1 MREDVDPRIDKMIA
15 FLYGELP
22 PAEEKAFRR
31 LLEKDDA
38 LRAEWEELS
47 GTRGTLAAW
56 KVEEH
61 VPSFV
66 LVDGGGKAK
75 AEAKRTAGAGAGAWR
90 RFLDSLRPVAMSPA
104 WGLAAA
110 AVALVVLAA
119 GGFRVERVPQG
130 VAFRFGGSGASA
142 PAGDVLPGVGDGQ
155 PLELATRP
163 PASGSATPGLVPV
176 SGSYLT
182 QDEFNAYNTDL
193 MTTLVSLLN
202 RYDEQRDKETTDLL
216 QGLYA
221 KINERQMFDYERTNR
236 RIDALGAGLLL
247 ESSRTK
253 TIDDVLEG
261 ATRPARD
268 PAPTAGKE

>member
-31 LLEKDDA
+31 LLEKDDV

-61 VPSFV
+61 VPAFV
-66 LVDGGGKAK
+66 LVDSAAQAK
-75 AEAKRTAGAGAGAWR
+75 AATPAATSLWR
-90 RFLDSLRPVAMSPA
+90 RFLDSLRPMAMSPA

-110 AVALVVLAA
+110 ALALVVLAA

-130 VAFRFGGSGASA
+130 VAFRFGGSRAAA
-142 PAGDVLPGVGDGQ
+142 PASRALPGVGDGQ
-155 PLELATRP
+155 PLELAARP
-163 PASGSATPGLVPV
+163 ATTGTGTPGMVPV
-176 SGSYLT
+176 SGAYLT
-182 QDEFNAYNTDL
+182 QDEFNVYNADL
-193 MTTLVSLLN
+193 MTTLVGLLN

-216 QGLYA
+216 QGLYS
-221 KINERQMFDYERTNR
+221 KINERQMYDYERTNR

-247 ESSRTK
+247 ETNRAK
-253 TIDDVLEG
+253 TIDDVLQG
-261 ATRPARD
+261 ADRPARD
-268 PAPTAGKE
+268 PAPSAGKE

>member
-38 LRAEWEELS
+38 LRAEWEELAS
-47 GTRGTLAAW
+47 TRGRLAAW

-66 LVDGGGKAK
+66 LVDAAPKSKPVAAGGSS
-75 AEAKRTAGAGAGAWR
+75 AWR

-110 AVALVVLAA
+110 AMALVVLAA
-119 GGFRVERVPQG
+119 AGFRVERVPNG
-130 VAFRFGGSGASA
+130 VAFRFGGSHAPA
-142 PAGDVLPGVGDGQ
+142 PAGEVLPGVGSGQ
-155 PLELATRP
+155 PLELAARP
-163 PASGSATPGLVPV
+163 SAPPPGKSGLVPV

-182 QDEFNAYNTDL
+182 QEEFNAYNSDL
-193 MTTLVSLLN
+193 MNTLVSLLN
-202 RYDEQRDKETTDLL
+202 RYDEQRDKETTELL

-221 KINERQMFDYERTNR
+221 KINERQMYDYERTNR

-247 ESSRTK
+247 ESNRSK
-253 TIDDVLEG
+253 SIDDVLQG
-261 ATRPARD
+261 ADRPARD
-268 PAPTAGKE
+268 LAPAAGKE